1 MNRYTYIPWSRLF
14 VPSLLFLLTACS
26 TTRKLGEGEVLYTG
40 VKKIRVETP
49 EKFKLEGK
57 QGSALKQPLSVPPN
71 NPLFAPYIR
80 TPFPVG
86 LWVYNW
92 DVPKEKGLKSW
103 LYKKLSQKPVLISA
117 VQPELRVRMVENTMK
132 DYGFFGT
139 QASYEVI
146 PNKRNPKKAKIS
158 YRVILPQPVR
168 YDTIALAKWPA
179 GLDTLLRRSMAL
191 TTMKPGDQYDI
202 NIMEQERERITTTFR
217 NRGYYYFQPNHIE
230 FLVDTNRVKG
240 KADVRIALK
249 QGVPE
254 VALHPYRI
262 KEVQVLLTGDSR
274 RARPDTLMYDSLKI
288 TYTLPQRLKP
298 QVIARAVR
306 ERPGQLYTT
315 WRQSRTQSDVVRL
328 GVFRYVYLNI
338 DRTDTLA
345 GRWLHYRISADY
357 AQPIDTEVEFGI
369 TSKSNNLLGPGLA
382 LTLSNKNMFRRA
394 QVFSLKLTGAYEWQV
409 GGHKAAVGKSG
420 LINSYELGLSLGLS
434 VPRLVVPKFMQANR
448 DRQEKTQFQIGSD
461 LLNRHSYFRMLS
473 LWGSAT
479 YDFNSS
485 RRHYHT
491 IVPFK
496 LNYTHLLRTSPEFD
510 STLVNNRVIERSFR
524 DQFIPSLSYTYTYDR
539 RITYRR
545 PHRFFWQTTLMEAGN
560 MVSGIMSLFG
570 HTGEG
575 RKLLGN
581 SYSQFLKLTT
591 SVIYYRQLNERSY
604 LAFHLAG
611 GLGYAY
617 DNARVMP
624 YSEQFYSGG
633 SNSLRAFQIR
643 SIGPGSYYPD
653 DLALFSYL
661 DRTGDVKIEG
671 SVEYR
676 FHISGGMNAAFFLD
690 AGNIWLLRKDSA
702 RPGGELMLKQLW
714 DKFAL
719 GTGFGLR
726 YDITYLVVRA
736 DLGIALHAPYPT
748 GKPGYFNIPRYGF
761 RDGLVLNLAI
771 GYPF

>member
-1 MNRYTYIPWSRLF
+1 MSKYTYIVF
-14 VPSLLFLLTACS
+14 LFLLTACS

-57 QGSALKQPLSVPPN
+57 QGAALKRSLSVPPN
-71 NPLFAPYIR
+71 NPLFAPYVR
-80 TPFPVG
+80 SPFPVG

-92 DVPKEKGLKSW
+92 NVPEKKGLKSW
-103 LYKKLSQKPVLISA
+103 LYKKLSKKPVLIST
-117 VQPELRVRMVENTMK
+117 VQPDLRVRMVENTMK

-158 YRVILPQPVR
+158 YRVVLPPPLC
-168 YDTIALAKWPA
+168 YDTIALAAWPV
-179 GLDTLLRRSMAL
+179 GLDTLLLQSMRA
-191 TTMKPGDQYDI
+191 TAMSPGDQYDV
-202 NIMEQERERITTTFR
+202 NIMEQERERIAAVFR
-217 NRGYYYFQPNHIE
+217 NRGYYYFQPVHIE
-230 FLVDTNRVKG
+230 FLVDTNRLKG

-254 VALHPYRI
+254 AALHPYRI
-262 KEVQVLLTGDSR
+262 KEIEVLLAGESR
-274 RARPDTLMYDSLKI
+274 RSRPDTLTYDSLKI
-288 TYTLPQRLKP
+288 VYTLPQRLKP

-306 ERPGQLYTT
+306 ERPGQLYTA

-328 GVFRYVYLNI
+328 GVFRYVYLGI
-338 DRTDTLA
+338 DRTDTLS
-345 GRWLHYRISADY
+345 GRWLNYRISADY
-357 AQPIDTEVEFGI
+357 ALPIDSEVEFGI
-369 TSKSNNLLGPGLA
+369 TSKSNNLLGPALA

-394 QVFSLKLTGAYEWQV
+394 QTFSLKLTGAYEWQV
-409 GGHKAAVGKSG
+409 GGQRTAVGRSG

-448 DRQEKTQFQIGSD
+448 DRQEKTQFQIGAD
-461 LLNRHSYFRMLS
+461 LLNRHSYFRMIS

-496 LNYTHLLRTSPEFD
+496 LNYTHLLRTSSEFD
-510 STLVNNRVIERSFR
+510 STLLNNRIIERSFR
-524 DQFIPSLSYTYTYDR
+524 DQFIPSASYTYTYDR
-539 RITYRR
+539 RTTYRR
-545 PHRFFWQTTLMEAGN
+545 PHRFFWQATLTEAGN
-560 MVSGIMSLFG
+560 LVSGAMSLFG
-570 HTGEG
+570 YRGEG

-581 SYSQFLKLTT
+581 RYSQFLKLNTEM
-591 SVIYYRQLNERSY
+591 IHYRQLDENSY
-604 LAFHLAG
+604 LALHFAG
-611 GLGYAY
+611 GIGYAY
-617 DNARVMP
+617 GNARVMP

-643 SIGPGSYYPD
+643 SIGPGSYYPENR
-653 DLALFSYL
+653 AAFSYL
-661 DRTGDVKIEG
+661 DRTGDIKIEG
-671 SVEYR
+671 NLEYR
-676 FHISGGMNAAFFLD
+676 FHVTGGMNAAFFLD
-690 AGNIWLLRKDSA
+690 AGNIWLLRPDSA
-702 RPGGELMLKQLW
+702 RPGGELTFKKLW

-736 DLGIALHAPYPT
+736 DLGIALHVPYPT
-748 GKPGYFNIPRYGF
+748 GQSGYFNIPRYGF